1 MTSKNLCFKL
11 MREDVKRRSWTIALT
26 VLGFVFAILIPVAIK
41 CGELTDIANQDST
54 GRDYIIHS
62 IVGLLKTGS
71 AAVMVLITASVLWAV
86 SGFHYLHNSKK
97 VDFYHSLPI
106 KRGQLFLAVYLNGI
120 LIPAVIYLVSLLVS
134 VAIALQAGV
143 GGNVIGALPI
153 QGYVLHLAYYSLM
166 YTTVAVAMM
175 LTGNVVVALLGT
187 LVFWGYGPGVV
198 ALAMGY
204 ASSWFHTFTVSA
216 GQERTWLL
224 ALWYS
229 SPFGNYMGSI
239 RDFNSGLWYVQRL
252 AGVFVLTVLLAF
264 LSYELYRR
272 RPSEAA
278 GKAMAF
284 PRSQM
289 PIKVLIVIPVSV
301 AFGLFFYILRS
312 HLTWLVF
319 GTFCGCVLCHCLMEI
334 IYHFDF
340 RKLFSN
346 KIHLAG
352 CMAVSLLLAAA
363 GYFDWYGYD
372 SWMPDASDVESAAI
386 VLRDKDDWVT
396 YGQIASM
403 PRADGGV
410 RYYWSY
416 KGKADYCYENM
427 NLTDISQAMELARL
441 GTEEDKRIRKNGD
454 SDRVYGTTCIVQFR
468 MKNGKRVQR
477 LYQLPQNEEAAR
489 LCDSVH
495 DSPEFKQGA
504 YPVMKQTADETAV
517 VRIQQYGE
525 KVKVDLDEEERAG
538 LLAAYQKEWKE
549 LTAKTRREEF
559 PIGIIQF
566 DTVEAE
572 WIRKE
577 YSEAKEKRYTYDYDM
592 SERCYYPIY
601 PSFTE
606 TLGILGDAGIT
617 FIKLGENTVSRI
629 TMNHYPVY
637 DTMDGDGEAVLLYEG
652 EMLDCQEKEDI
663 RNLAPALC
671 YRSYY
676 NMGGGYYEMNLDYD
690 TGVDV
695 YFKDSDQATSFYL
708 DLNKLSPEMAE
719 NYGFRLIH
727 AGEYSEQ

>member
-11 MREDVKRRSWTIALT
+11 MREDVKRRGWTIALT
-26 VLGFVFAILIPVAIK
+26 VLGFVFTILIPVAIK
-41 CGELTDIANQDST
+41 CGELTDIADQDSV
-54 GRDYIIHS
+54 GRNYIIHS
-62 IVGLLKTGS
+62 VVNLLKTGNT
-71 AAVMVLITASVLWAV
+71 AAMVLIAASVLWAV

-153 QGYVLHLAYYSLM
+153 QGYVLHLVYYGLM
-166 YTTVAVAMM
+166 YTTVTMAMM
-175 LTGNVVVALLGT
+175 LTGNVVIALLGT
-187 LVFWGYGPGVV
+187 LVFWGYGPGVI

-204 ASSWFHTFTVSA
+204 ASSWFHTFTMSA
-216 GQERTWLL
+216 GQEKTWFL

-239 RDFNSGLWYVQRL
+239 GDFSGGLWYVHRL
-252 AGVFVLTVLLAF
+252 AGVFVLTILLAL
-264 LSYELYRR
+264 LSYVLYRL

-284 PRSQM
+284 PYSQM
-289 PIKVLIVIPVSV
+289 PVKVLIVIPVSV
-301 AFGLFFYILRS
+301 AFGLFFYLLRS
-312 HLTWLVF
+312 RLTWLVF
-319 GTFCGCVLCHCLMEI
+319 GTICGCVLCHCLMEI

-346 KIHLAG
+346 KIHLAS
-352 CMAVSLLLAAA
+352 CMAVSLLLATA

-372 SWMPDASDVESAAI
+372 SWVPNASDVESAAI
-386 VLRDKDDWVT
+386 VLRDKDDWVS

-403 PRADGGV
+403 PRADGGI

-416 KGKADYCYENM
+416 KSKADYCYENM
-427 NLTDISQAMELARL
+427 NLTDISQAVELARL
-441 GTEEDKRIRKNGD
+441 GVGEDERIRKSRD
-454 SDRVYGTTCIVQFR
+454 SDRSNKTTCIVQFR
-468 MKNGKRVQR
+468 MKNGKQVQR
-477 LYQLPQNEEAAR
+477 RYQLPENEEVTR
-489 LCDSVH
+489 LCDTVH

-504 YPVMKQTADETAV
+504 YPIMKQTADETAV

-525 KVKVDLDEEERAG
+525 RVNVDLDEAERTR

-549 LTAKTRREEF
+549 LTAKTRMEEF

-566 DTVEAE
+566 DTAEAE
-572 WIRKE
+572 RIRKE
-577 YSEAKEKRYTYDYDM
+577 YSEDKENRYTYDYNM

-606 TLGILGDAGIT
+606 TLEILRNAGIT
-617 FIKLGENTVSRI
+617 FIKLDENTVSRI
-629 TMNHYPVY
+629 IMNHYPVY
-637 DTMDGDGEAVLLYEG
+637 DNDNMDEDGKVDLLYEG
-652 EMLDCQEKEDI
+652 EILDCQEKKDI

-671 YRSYY
+671 FRPYY
-676 NMGGGYYEMNLDYD
+676 DMGGGYYEMNLDYD
-690 TGVDV
+690 TGVEV
-695 YFKDSDQATSFYL
+695 YFKDSDQAASFYL

-719 NYGFRLIH
+719 RYGFRLIR
-727 AGEYSEQ
+727 AGE

>member
-26 VLGFVFAILIPVAIK
+26 VLGFVFTILIPVAIK
-41 CGELTDIANQDST
+41 CGELTDIVDQDSV
-54 GRDYIIHS
+54 GRNYIIHS
-62 IVGLLKTGS
+62 VVGLLKTGNM
-71 AAVMVLITASVLWAV
+71 AAMVLIAASVLWAV

-143 GGNVIGALPI
+143 GGNAIGILPI
-153 QGYVLHLAYYSLM
+153 QGYVLHLVYYGLL
-166 YTTVAVAMM
+166 YTTVTVAMM
-175 LTGNVVVALLGT
+175 LTGNVVIALLGT

-204 ASSWFHTFTVSA
+204 ASAWFHTFTVSA

-239 RDFNSGLWYVQRL
+239 GDFSSGLWYAHRL
-252 AGVFVLTVLLAF
+252 AGVFVLTILLAL
-264 LSYELYRR
+264 LSCVLYRL

-284 PRSQM
+284 PCSRM

-301 AFGLFFYILRS
+301 AFGLFFYLLRS

-319 GTFCGCVLCHCLMEI
+319 GTLCGCVLCHCLMEI

-346 KIHLAG
+346 KVHLAG
-352 CMAVSLLLAAA
+352 CMAVSFLLAMA

-372 SWMPDASDVESAAI
+372 SWVPDASNVESAAI

-427 NLTDISQAMELARL
+427 NLTDISQAVELARL
-441 GTEEDKRIRKNGD
+441 GTEEDERIRKNRD
-454 SDRVYGTTCIVQFR
+454 SDRSYIFGTTCMVQFR
-468 MKNGKRVQR
+468 MKNGKQVQR
-477 LYQLPQNEEAAR
+477 RYQLPDNEEVTR
-489 LCDSVH
+489 LFDSVH

-504 YPVMKQTADETAV
+504 YPVMRQTADETAV

-525 KVKVDLDEEERAG
+525 TVNVDLDEEERAR
-538 LLAAYQKEWKE
+538 LLAAYQKEWGE
-549 LTAKTRREEF
+549 LTAKTRREEL

-572 WIRKE
+572 RIRKE
-577 YSEAKEKRYTYDYDM
+577 YSEDKEKRNTYDYSM
-592 SERCYYPIY
+592 SGRCYYPIY

-606 TLGILGDAGIT
+606 TLGILKDADII
-617 FIKLGENTVSRI
+617 FIKPDENTVSRI
-629 TMNHYPVY
+629 TINHYPVY
-637 DTMDGDGEAVLLYEG
+637 DNVDRDGKVDLLYEG
-652 EMLDCQEKEDI
+652 AILDCQEKEDI
-663 RNLAPALC
+663 RNLAPAL
-671 YRSYY
+671 YSRSYS
-676 NMGGGYYEMNLDYD
+676 NMEGGYYDMNLDSD

-695 YFKDSDQATSFYL
+695 YFKDSDQAVSFYL

-719 NYGFRLIH
+719 RYGFRLIG
-727 AGEYSEQ
+727 AGE